1 MGLASG
7 KVKVKFGS
15 AMNCKNARL
24 EGEMIRFDCPS
35 CGLDADLDEAALD
48 EYWLNYQGLVTCPV
62 PQGCNTQY
70 TIPTKTELDVL
81 RAATAAAAMG
91 VMSEIE
97 SAPAKSGVETEPAE
111 STAEA
116 EESEAEPEPEKPK
129 FTGPFRYESKSDKE
143 DSNDDEFDQVVA
155 RNREQK
161 TKPQSPLAIRTFR
174 RIDCIHQ
181 GKDCFDDTVSEFLGE
196 IGKENII
203 SVTPVT
209 YMEKIDKCADYGV
222 VIYYNTPESML
233 SKTGDEADAAPSEPV
248 VWRD

>member
-1 MGLASG
+1 
-7 KVKVKFGS
+7 
-15 AMNCKNARL
+15 MNCKNARL

-35 CGLDADLDEAALD
+35 CGLNADLDEAALD
-48 EYWLNYQGLVTCPV
+48 EYWLNYQGLVTCPL

-70 TIPTKTELDVL
+70 IIPTKTELDVL
-81 RAATAAAAMG
+81 RAAAT
-91 VMSEIE
+91 V
-97 SAPAKSGVETEPAE
+97 TPAE
-111 STAEA
+111 LESEAQTETTDAEP
-116 EESEAEPEPEKPK
+116 EAEPEPEKPK
-129 FTGPFRYESKSDKE
+129 FTGPFRYESKEGKE

-155 RNREQK
+155 RNREED

-209 YMEKIDKCADYGV
+209 YMEKTDKCADYGV

-233 SKTGDEADAAPSEPV
+233 SKTGDAAAAAPSEPV

>member
-1 MGLASG
+1 
-7 KVKVKFGS
+7 
-15 AMNCKNARL
+15 MNCKNARL

-35 CGLDADLDEAALD
+35 CGVDADLDVATLD
-48 EYWLNYQGLVTCPV
+48 KLWLEYQGQVTCPL
-62 PQGCNTQY
+62 PQGCNPQY
-70 TIPTKTELDVL
+70 TIPSKTELDVL
-81 RAATAAAAMG
+81 RAAAAAAAMG
-91 VMSEIE
+91 LTTEIE
-97 SAPAKSGVETEPAE
+97 PSEPSDEAAE
-111 STAEA
+111 SDL
-116 EESEAEPEPEKPK
+116 EAEPEPEKPK
-129 FTGPFRYESKSDKE
+129 FTGPFRYESKSYKE

-155 RNREQK
+155 RNREQDTK
-161 TKPQSPLAIRTFR
+161 TQSPLAIRTFR

-233 SKTGDEADAAPSEPV
+233 SKTDDAADAAPSEPV

>member
-1 MGLASG
+1 
-7 KVKVKFGS
+7 
-15 AMNCKNARL
+15 MNCKNARL

-35 CGLDADLDEAALD
+35 CGVDADLDEATLD
-48 EYWLNYQGLVTCPV
+48 ELWMDFQGQVTCPL
-62 PQGCNTQY
+62 PQGCNEQY
-70 TIPTKTELDVL
+70 TVPSRQDLESLRASGATSTPTQETDSSSTEPEATPSEPELDEL
-81 RAATAAAAMG
+81 
-91 VMSEIE
+91 
-97 SAPAKSGVETEPAE
+97 
-111 STAEA
+111 
-116 EESEAEPEPEKPK
+116 EPEPEKPK
-129 FTGPFRYESKSDKE
+129 FTGPFRYESTAKNEGASA
-143 DSNDDEFDQVVA
+143 DEFGEVVA
-155 RNREQK
+155 RNREQD
-161 TKPQSPLAIRTFR
+161 TRQQSPLAIRTFR

>member
-1 MGLASG
+1 
-7 KVKVKFGS
+7 
-15 AMNCKNARL
+15 MNCKNARL

-35 CGLDADLDEAALD
+35 CGVDADLDEATLD
-48 EYWLNYQGLVTCPV
+48 KLWLEYQGQVTCPL

-81 RAATAAAAMG
+81 RAAAAAAAMG
-91 VMSEIE
+91 LTTEIE
-97 SAPAKSGVETEPAE
+97 PAGETEPSEPSNEAAE
-111 STAEA
+111 SEL
-116 EESEAEPEPEKPK
+116 EAEPEPEKPK

-155 RNREQK
+155 RNREQD

-233 SKTGDEADAAPSEPV
+233 SKTDDAAAAAPSEPV

>member
-1 MGLASG
+1 
-7 KVKVKFGS
+7 
-15 AMNCKNARL
+15 MNCKNARL

-35 CGLDADLDEAALD
+35 CGVDADLDEATLD
-48 EYWLNYQGLVTCPV
+48 KLWLEYQGQVTCPL

-70 TIPTKTELDVL
+70 TIPSKTELDVL
-81 RAATAAAAMG
+81 RAAAAAAAMG
-91 VMSEIE
+91 LTTEIE
-97 SAPAKSGVETEPAE
+97 PDGGTEPSEPSDEAAE
-111 STAEA
+111 SDL
-116 EESEAEPEPEKPK
+116 EAEPEPEKPK

-155 RNREQK
+155 RNREQD

-209 YMEKIDKCADYGV
+209 YMEKIDKCTDYGV

-233 SKTGDEADAAPSEPV
+233 SKTDDAADAAPSEPV

>member
-1 MGLASG
+1 
-7 KVKVKFGS
+7 
-15 AMNCKNARL
+15 MNCKNARL

-48 EYWLNYQGLVTCPV
+48 EYWLNYQGLVTCPL

-81 RAATAAAAMG
+81 RAAAAAVAMG
-91 VMSEIE
+91 LVSEIE
-97 SAPAKSGVETEPAE
+97 PASAEPDAETEPAKP
-111 STAEA
+111 TVEA
-116 EESEAEPEPEKPK
+116 EESEPEEEPEPEKPK
-129 FTGPFRYESKSDKE
+129 FTGPFRYESKEGKE

-155 RNREQK
+155 RNREQH

-209 YMEKIDKCADYGV
+209 YMEKIDKCTDYGV

-233 SKTGDEADAAPSEPV
+233 SKTDDAADAAPSEPV

>member
-7 KVKVKFGS
+7 KVKVRFGS

-35 CGLDADLDEAALD
+35 CGVDADLDEATLD
-48 EYWLNYQGLVTCPV
+48 KLWLEYQGQVTCPL
-62 PQGCNTQY
+62 PRGCNTQY
-70 TIPTKTELDVL
+70 TIPSKTELDVL
-81 RAATAAAAMG
+81 RAAAAAAAMG
-91 VMSEIE
+91 LTTEIE
-97 SAPAKSGVETEPAE
+97 PSEPSDKAAE
-111 STAEA
+111 S
-116 EESEAEPEPEKPK
+116 ESEAEPEPEKPK

-155 RNREQK
+155 RNREQD
-161 TKPQSPLAIRTFR
+161 TKPASPLAIRTFR

-209 YMEKIDKCADYGV
+209 YMEKIDKCTDYGV

-233 SKTGDEADAAPSEPV
+233 SKTDDAADAAPSEPV

>member
-1 MGLASG
+1 MR
-7 KVKVKFGS
+7 VRYGS

-35 CGLDADLDEAALD
+35 CGVDADLDEATLD
-48 EYWLNYQGLVTCPV
+48 KLWLEYQGQVTCPL

-70 TIPTKTELDVL
+70 TIPSKTELDVL
-81 RAATAAAAMG
+81 RAAAAAAAMG
-91 VMSEIE
+91 LTTEIE
-97 SAPAKSGVETEPAE
+97 PSEPSDEAAE
-111 STAEA
+111 SDL
-116 EESEAEPEPEKPK
+116 EAEPEPEKPK

-155 RNREQK
+155 RNREQDS
-161 TKPQSPLAIRTFR
+161 KPQSPLAIRTFR

-209 YMEKIDKCADYGV
+209 YMEKIDKCTDYGV

-233 SKTGDEADAAPSEPV
+233 SKTDDAADAAPSEPV

>member
-1 MGLASG
+1 
-7 KVKVKFGS
+7 
-15 AMNCKNARL
+15 MNCKNARL

-35 CGLDADLDEAALD
+35 CGVDADLDGATLD
-48 EYWLNYQGLVTCPV
+48 ELWQNFQGQVTCPL

-70 TIPTKTELDVL
+70 TIPTRTELDGL
-81 RAATAAAAMG
+81 RAAAAMG
-91 VMSEIE
+91 LSME
-97 SAPAKSGVETEPAE
+97 VEPDGKTEPSESSDEAAE
-111 STAEA
+111 PQL
-116 EESEAEPEPEKPK
+116 EAEPEPEKPK

-155 RNREQK
+155 RNREQD

-233 SKTGDEADAAPSEPV
+233 SKTDDAADDAPPEPV

>member
-1 MGLASG
+1 
-7 KVKVKFGS
+7 
-15 AMNCKNARL
+15 MNCKNARL

-48 EYWLNYQGLVTCPV
+48 EYWLSYQGLVTCPL

-70 TIPTKTELDVL
+70 KIPTKTELDGL
-81 RAATAAAAMG
+81 RAAAAAAALG
-91 VMSEIE
+91 LVTEIE
-97 SAPAKSGVETEPAE
+97 PETAEP
-111 STAEA
+111 TVEA
-116 EESEAEPEPEKPK
+116 EESEPVEEVEPEKPK
-129 FTGPFRYESKSDKE
+129 FTGPFRYESKADKE

-155 RNREQK
+155 RNREQD
-161 TKPQSPLAIRTFR
+161 TKPTSPLAIRTFR

-181 GKDCFDDTVSEFLGE
+181 GKDCFDDLVSAFLGE

-209 YMEKIDKCADYGV
+209 YMEKIDKCTDYGV

-233 SKTGDEADAAPSEPV
+233 SKTDDAADAAPSEPV

>member
-1 MGLASG
+1 
-7 KVKVKFGS
+7 
-15 AMNCKNARL
+15 MNCKNAKL

-35 CGLDADLDEAALD
+35 YGVDADLDEATLD
-48 EYWLNYQGLVTCPV
+48 KLWLEYQGQVTCPL

-70 TIPTKTELDVL
+70 TIPTKTELDRL
-81 RAATAAAAMG
+81 RTAVAMG
-91 VMSEIE
+91 LTTEIE
-97 SAPAKSGVETEPAE
+97 PDGETAPSEPSNEAAE
-111 STAEA
+111 SEL
-116 EESEAEPEPEKPK
+116 EPEPEKPK

-203 SVTPVT
+203 SVTPAT
-209 YMEKIDKCADYGV
+209 YMEKLINVLTTAWPSITTRPRPCSPRLTTRQTMPHRSQSCGGIDPPPCSAYLPSKPP
-222 VIYYNTPESML
+222 TSSPESC
-233 SKTGDEADAAPSEPV
+233 
-248 VWRD
+248 